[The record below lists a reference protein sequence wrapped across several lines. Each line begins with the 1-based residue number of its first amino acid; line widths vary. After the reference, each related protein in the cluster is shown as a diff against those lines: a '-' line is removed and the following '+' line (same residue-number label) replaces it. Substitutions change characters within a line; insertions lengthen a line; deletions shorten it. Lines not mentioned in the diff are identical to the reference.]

1 MTNFR
6 SDNNAGLCPEALKAI
21 LEAAGGHVVAYGDD
35 VYTHGAVEQF
45 RVLFGSGTEV
55 YFVAT
60 GTAANTLAIASLT
73 DIGERVFCHRYA
85 HVANAESTAPERIA
99 GCRVTEIAT
108 ADSKLTPEVIEHWMK
123 VRHNVHY
130 PQPGVVTITN
140 PTEFGE
146 LYTAQETRALC
157 TVAHAHGYRVHVDG
171 ARFAS
176 AVAGLG
182 CSPRE
187 ISVDAGVDA
196 LTFGGTKNGLAGGE
210 AVLFF
215 RQGDGAIAERAAD
228 RFAYQR
234 KSTGHLLSKHRFVTA
249 PFLATLKNDV
259 WLKHAGHANAM
270 ATLLGDALIEASCIP
285 KFPVQANGVFV
296 ELADEVH
303 DALATK
309 GYTYHLLGEQEW
321 KMARFMMSFDTD
333 ADQVHELGR
342 EIIEVRG
349 MA

>member
-1 MTNFR
+1 M
-6 SDNNAGLCPEALKAI
+6 
-21 LEAAGGHVVAYGDD
+21 
-35 VYTHGAVEQF
+35 
-45 RVLFGSGTEV
+45 
-55 YFVAT
+55 
-60 GTAANTLAIASLT
+60 
-73 DIGERVFCHRYA
+73 
-85 HVANAESTAPERIA
+85 
-99 GCRVTEIAT
+99 
-108 ADSKLTPEVIEHWMK
+108 
-123 VRHNVHY
+123 
-130 PQPGVVTITN
+130 
-140 PTEFGE
+140 
-146 LYTAQETRALC
+146 YTAQETRALC

-176 AVAGLG
+176 AVARLG

-215 RQGDGAIAERAAD
+215 RQGDGAIAERAAE

-309 GYTYHLLGEQEW
+309 DYTYHLLGEQEW